1 MMPVA
6 TRSLLDHWTEWL
18 SHDAPR
24 RLTPATIREYRR
36 HVISFAEWLERSL
49 GVPFQPEGITPA
61 RVEQYAALLTLQVQ
75 HNERKIATYN
85 KQVVALSRLG
95 TWLFDSGLCA
105 ENPARRLRTM
115 TQPPGPPGVLTKDI
129 IGKLLEAAQCTG
141 DLRDALIVELLAH
154 TGMRTSEVAAIQL
167 EDREVGQRTTWIWVW
182 RREQK
187 QRRVPLPKHVGELL
201 ERYLA
206 HRTANEGVEPTTGPL
221 LVGKRGGITRATIN
235 RTVLEVVARAQ
246 LTPAERTLVTPRAL
260 RHSVAM
266 VVVQK
271 RDLVIAAEL
280 LGHRSLSTMRRYSK
294 PSAQDLE
301 AAVSDLYSDE

>member
-1 MMPVA
+1 MSA
-6 TRSLLDHWTEWL
+6 TTRSLLDHWTEWL
-18 SHDAPR
+18 SHDVPR

-36 HVISFAEWLERSL
+36 HVISFAEWLEQSV
-49 GVPFQPEGITPA
+49 GVPFQPEDITSA
-61 RVEQYAALLTLQVQ
+61 RVEQYAAMLTLQVQ

-95 TWLFDSGLCA
+95 TWLLDSGLCA
-105 ENPARRLRTM
+105 ENPARRLCTM
-115 TQPPGPPGVLTKDI
+115 SQTLGPPTVLNKDV
-129 IGKLLEAAQCTG
+129 IGKLLEAAHCTG
-141 DLRDALIVELLAH
+141 DLRDGLIVELLAH

-182 RREQK
+182 RSEQK
-187 QRRVPLPKHVGELL
+187 QRRVPLPKYVGELL

-235 RTVLEVVARAQ
+235 RTVVEVAARAQ
-246 LTPAERTLVTPRAL
+246 LSPAERTLVTPRAL

-271 RDLVIAAEL
+271 RDLVTAAEL
-280 LGHRSLSTMRRYSK
+280 LGHRSLTMMRRYSK
-294 PSAQDLE
+294 PSAEDLE
-301 AAVSDLYSDE
+301 AAVSDLYSDES